1 MITIVQAVIVLV
13 LCAALSALSWKL
25 GLLTADGSLAS
36 FGVGMVL
43 GLFGGIGWLL
53 LLVLFAFIG
62 FLVTKYKMELKIRK
76 GVQEGRKG
84 ERNYR
89 NVLAN
94 GAVPMAIAVLTFRA
108 GGEGELPARIYMSA
122 GCGAAADTT
131 ASELGVLS
139 DRTYMITTL
148 RRVPPGVDGGV
159 SLYGT
164 GWAVAASAFAAL
176 VGWLVIMGSM
186 PSVLILVPVAMGVL
200 GCFIDSVI
208 GATLETKGWVT
219 KLWNNITSMALG
231 AAIALLI
238 LI

>member
-1 MITIVQAVIVLV
+1 MITIEQAVMVLV

-43 GLFGGIGWLL
+43 GIFGGIGWLL

-62 FLVTKYKMELKIRK
+62 FLVTRYKMELKIKK

-94 GAVPMAIAVLTFRA
+94 GAVPMAIAILTFLA
-108 GGEGELPARIYMSA
+108 GLDGELPALIYMSA
-122 GCGAAADTT
+122 VCVAAADTT

-139 DRTYMITTL
+139 DRTYMITTF

-164 GWAVAASAFAAL
+164 AWAIAASAFAAL
-176 VGWLVIMGSM
+176 VGWVVILGTS
-186 PSVLILVPVAMGVL
+186 PSLLVLIPVSMGVL

-231 AAIALLI
+231 AAVALLV

>member
-94 GAVPMAIAVLTFRA
+94 GAVPMAIAVLTFLA
-108 GGEGELPARIYMSA
+108 GWEGELPALIYMSA
-122 GCGAAADTT
+122 VCVAAADTT

>member
-1 MITIVQAVIVLV
+1 MIALEQAAAVLV

-36 FGVGMVL
+36 FAVGMVL
-43 GLFGGIGWLL
+43 GVFGGVGWLFL
-53 LLVLFAFIG
+53 LILFAFMG
-62 FLVTKYKMELKIRK
+62 FLVTKYKMELKVRK

-84 ERNYR
+84 ERGYR

-94 GAVPMAIAVLTFRA
+94 GAVPMVIALLTYAA
-108 GGEGELPARIYMSA
+108 GWEGHASA
-122 GCGAAADTT
+122 VVYISAVCVAAADTT

-139 DRTYMITTL
+139 DRTYLITTFK
-148 RRVPPGVDGGV
+148 RVRPGVDGGV

-164 GWAVAASAFAAL
+164 AWAVAASAFAAV
-176 VGWLVIMGSM
+176 VGWFVIIGTEPTMLV
-186 PSVLILVPVAMGVL
+186 LVPVGMGVA

-219 KLWNNITSMALG
+219 KLGNNIVSMALG
-231 AAIALLI
+231 ALLS
-238 LI
+238 LPFLP